1 MESEGKR
8 LAAASPGEK
17 SIADFSLVEDFSFL
31 LKGIGETVLFCMFF
45 KKFIEV

>member
-1 MESEGKR
+1 MESWGRR

-31 LKGIGETVLFCMFF
+31 LKGIGERVLFCVFF